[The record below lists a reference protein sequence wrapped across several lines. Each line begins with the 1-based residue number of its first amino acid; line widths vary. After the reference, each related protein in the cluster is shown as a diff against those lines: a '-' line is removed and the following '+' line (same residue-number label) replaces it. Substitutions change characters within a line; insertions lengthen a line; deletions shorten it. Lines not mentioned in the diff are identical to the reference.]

1 MNEKK
6 RAALTVA
13 AVNDGNGQI
22 LLRGFKPKK
31 DIITDFEP
39 AQGTIASILNHGKE
53 NAITCREIANI
64 TGLPFRRVRSLWFPW
79 ESTVFVPWFS
89 DY

>member
-39 AQGTIASILNHGKE
+39 AQGTIAPWPFCVQILE
-53 NAITCREIANI
+53 L
-64 TGLPFRRVRSLWFPW
+64 LP
-79 ESTVFVPWFS
+79 
-89 DY
+89 

>member
-22 LLRGFKPKK
+22 LLKGFKPKK
-31 DIITDFEP
+31 DIITDR
-39 AQGTIASILNHGKE
+39 ILSQILLQCK
-53 NAITCREIANI
+53 
-64 TGLPFRRVRSLWFPW
+64 W
-79 ESTVFVPWFS
+79 
-89 DY
+89 